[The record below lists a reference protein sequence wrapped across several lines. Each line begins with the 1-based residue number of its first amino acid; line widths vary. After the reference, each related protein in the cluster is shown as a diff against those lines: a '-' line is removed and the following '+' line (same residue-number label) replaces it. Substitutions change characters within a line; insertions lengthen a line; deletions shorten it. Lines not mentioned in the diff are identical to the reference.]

1 MSLVVRRSAS
11 KNETSWSRPFGTEP
25 ERHHGRSD
33 MSKKKQDKKEK
44 GGLGRFV
51 VLLLVFVAVAGAAFW
66 YLAPDEFQ
74 DQVDKAK
81 GLIGN

>member
-1 MSLVVRRSAS
+1 
-11 KNETSWSRPFGTEP
+11 
-25 ERHHGRSD
+25 

>member
-1 MSLVVRRSAS
+1 
-11 KNETSWSRPFGTEP
+11 
-25 ERHHGRSD
+25 

-74 DQVDKAK
+74 DQDACYSNRRASC
-81 GLIGN
+81 INIR